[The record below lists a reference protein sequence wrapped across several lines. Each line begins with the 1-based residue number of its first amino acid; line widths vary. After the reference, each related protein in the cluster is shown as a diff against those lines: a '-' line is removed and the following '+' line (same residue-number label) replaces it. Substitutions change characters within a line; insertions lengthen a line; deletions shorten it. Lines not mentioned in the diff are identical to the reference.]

1 MSILIKSAKIIDAS
15 SKFNGK
21 TKDIFINQG
30 IIQEIADSIVKKAA
44 KEITLDNLH
53 VSQGW
58 LDTGV
63 CFGEPGL
70 EERETIEN
78 GSLTACLSG
87 FTDIILNSNTLPVV
101 DSKADVIYIK
111 SKNKNNALKIH
122 PLAALTIKSE
132 GNEMAE
138 LREMFDSGAVGFYDY
153 KMSVKNPNLL
163 KIALQYVQHFDG
175 LIMTFPFEK
184 AICKDGQINEGEIST
199 LYGLEG
205 IPSISEEIILERDL
219 KILDYTGGKLF
230 IPTISTSKSV
240 ELIKNAKRKGLEI
253 ITSVSINNLFFNEEK
268 LVNFDTRFK
277 VLPPIRS
284 EEDRLILVN
293 ALSEGIIDFCTSD
306 HSPIDIDNKKTDFK
320 NSLFGAT
327 GLESIFGALNS
338 LYKTEKVI
346 EILTRK
352 KSLFGIKNEVV
363 DVGSKAC
370 MTLFNPKNKY
380 IFTKNNV
387 RSKSK
392 NASFINS
399 EIKGKVYGII
409 NNGSVVIDE

>member
-153 KMSVKNPNLL
+153 KMSVKNPDLL

-219 KILDYTGGKLF
+219 KILEYTGGKLF

>member
-21 TKDIFINQG
+21 TKDIFIKQG
-30 IIQEIADSIVKKAA
+30 IIQEIDDKIVKKSA
-44 KEITLDNLH
+44 KEINLDNLH
-53 VSQGW
+53 ISQGW
-58 LDTGV
+58 LDSSV

-78 GSLTACLSG
+78 GSLTACLAG
-87 FTDIILNSNTLPVV
+87 FTDIILNSNTLPVI
-101 DSKADVIYIK
+101 DSKADVIYVK
-111 SKNKNNALKIH
+111 SKNKNKALKIH
-122 PLAALTIKSE
+122 PLGALTVKSE
-132 GNEMAE
+132 GSEMAE
-138 LREMFDSGAVGFYDY
+138 LHEMFDSGAVGFYDY
-153 KMSVKNPNLL
+153 KTSVKNPNLL
-163 KIALQYVQHFDG
+163 KTALQYVQHFDG

-184 AICKDGQINEGEIST
+184 SICQNGQMNEGEIST

-205 IPSISEEIILERDL
+205 IPSLSEEITLERDL
-219 KILDYTGGKLF
+219 KILEYTGGKLF
-230 IPTISTSKSV
+230 IPTISTTKSV
-240 ELIKNAKRKGLEI
+240 ELIKNAKRKGLQI
-253 ITSVSINNLFFNEEK
+253 MTSVSINNIFFNEEK
-268 LVNFDTRFK
+268 LINFDTRFK
-277 VLPPIRS
+277 ILPPLRS

-306 HSPIDIDNKKTDFK
+306 HCPIDIDNKKTDFK

-327 GLESIFGALNS
+327 GLESVFGALNS

-352 KSLFGIKNEVV
+352 KDLFGIKNEVI
-363 DVGSKAC
+363 DVGPKAC

-380 IFTKNNV
+380 IFTKSHV

-399 EIKGKVYGII
+399 EIKGKVYGVI
-409 NNGSVVIDE
+409 NNGHVVLDE

>member
-21 TKDIFINQG
+21 TKDIFIKQG
-30 IIQEIADSIVKKAA
+30 IIQEIDDKIVNKSA
-44 KEITLDNLH
+44 KEINLDNLH
-53 VSQGW
+53 ISQGW
-58 LDTGV
+58 LDSSV

-87 FTDIILNSNTLPVV
+87 FTDIILNSNTLPVI
-101 DSKADVIYIK
+101 DSKADVIYVK
-111 SKNKNNALKIH
+111 SKNKNKALKIH
-122 PLAALTIKSE
+122 PLGALTVKSE
-132 GNEMAE
+132 GSEMAE
-138 LREMFDSGAVGFYDY
+138 LHEMFDSGAVGFYDY
-153 KMSVKNPNLL
+153 KTSVKNPNLL
-163 KIALQYVQHFDG
+163 KTALQYVQHFDG

-184 AICKDGQINEGEIST
+184 SICQNGQMNEGEIST

-205 IPSISEEIILERDL
+205 IPSLSEEITLERDL
-219 KILDYTGGKLF
+219 KILEYTGGKLF
-230 IPTISTSKSV
+230 IPTISTTKSV
-240 ELIKNAKRKGLEI
+240 ELIKKAKRKGLQI
-253 ITSVSINNLFFNEEK
+253 MTSVSINNIFFNEEK
-268 LVNFDTRFK
+268 LINFDTRFK
-277 VLPPIRS
+277 ILPPLRS

-306 HSPIDIDNKKTDFK
+306 HCPIDIDNKKTDFK

-352 KSLFGIKNEVV
+352 KGLFGIKDEVI

-370 MTLFNPKNKY
+370 MTLFNPNNKY
-380 IFTKNNV
+380 IFTKSHV

-399 EIKGKVYGII
+399 EIKGKVYGVI
-409 NNGSVVIDE
+409 NNGHVVLDE

>member
-30 IIQEIADSIVKKAA
+30 IIQEIADRIEKKSAT
-44 KEITLDNLH
+44 EINLDNLH

-58 LDTGV
+58 LDTSV
-63 CFGEPGL
+63 SFGEPGL

-87 FTDIILNSNTLPVV
+87 FTDIILNSNTLPVI
-101 DSKADVIYIK
+101 DSKADVIYVQ

-122 PLAALTIKSE
+122 PLGALTLKSE
-132 GNEMAE
+132 GFEMAE

-163 KIALQYVQHFDG
+163 KTALQYVQHFDG

-184 AICKDGQINEGEIST
+184 SICEDGQMNEGEIST
-199 LYGLEG
+199 LYGLKG
-205 IPSISEEIILERDL
+205 IPSLSEEIILERDL
-219 KILDYTGGKLF
+219 KILEYTGGKLF

-240 ELIKNAKRKGLEI
+240 ELIKSAKQKGLQI
-253 ITSVSINNLFFNEEK
+253 ITSVSINNLFFNEKK
-268 LVNFDTRFK
+268 LKNFDTRFK

-284 EEDRLILVN
+284 EKDRLILVK
-293 ALSEGIIDFCTSD
+293 ALTDGVIDFCTSD

-352 KSLFGIKNEVV
+352 RDLFGIKNNAI
-363 DVGSKAC
+363 DLGSKAC
-370 MTLFNPKNKY
+370 MTLFNPKTKY
-380 IFTKNNV
+380 TFTKNNV

-399 EIKGKVYGII
+399 EIKGHVYGVI

>member
-30 IIQEIADSIVKKAA
+30 IIQEISDSIVKKSD
-44 KEITLDNLH
+44 KEINYDNLH

-58 LDTGV
+58 LDTSV

-87 FTDIILNSNTLPVV
+87 FTDIILNSNTLPVI
-101 DSKADVIYIK
+101 DSKADIIYVL
-111 SKNKNNALKIH
+111 SKNKNKALKIH
-122 PLAALTIKSE
+122 PLGALTLKSE
-132 GNEMAE
+132 GSEMAE

-163 KIALQYVQHFDG
+163 KTALQYVQHFKG

-184 AICKDGQINEGEIST
+184 SICEDGQMNEGEIST

-205 IPSISEEIILERDL
+205 IPSLSEEIILERDL
-219 KILDYTGGKLF
+219 KILEYTGGKLF

-240 ELIKNAKRKGLEI
+240 ELIKNAKQKGLKVM
-253 ITSVSINNLFFNEEK
+253 TSVSINNLFFNEKK
-268 LVNFDTRFK
+268 LINFDTRFK

-284 EEDRLILVN
+284 EEERLILVN

-306 HSPIDIDNKKTDFK
+306 HCPIDIDNKKTDFK

-338 LYKTEKVI
+338 LYKTDKVI

-352 KSLFGIKNEVV
+352 KDLFGIKNEVI

-370 MTLFNPKNKY
+370 VTLFNPKNNY
-380 IFTKNNV
+380 IFKKNNV
-387 RSKSK
+387 TSKSK

-399 EIKGKVYGII
+399 EIKGKVYGVI
-409 NNGSVVIDE
+409 NNGYVVIDE

>member
-111 SKNKNNALKIH
+111 SKNKDNALKIH

-219 KILDYTGGKLF
+219 KILEYTGGKLF

>member
-21 TKDIFINQG
+21 TKDIFIKQG
-30 IIQEIADSIVKKAA
+30 VIQEIDDKIVKKSA
-44 KEITLDNLH
+44 KEINLDNLH
-53 VSQGW
+53 ISQGW
-58 LDTGV
+58 LDSSV

-87 FTDIILNSNTLPVV
+87 FTDIILNSNTLPVI
-101 DSKADVIYIK
+101 DSKADVIYVK
-111 SKNKNNALKIH
+111 SKNKNKALKIH
-122 PLAALTIKSE
+122 PLGALTVKSE
-132 GNEMAE
+132 GSEMAE
-138 LREMFDSGAVGFYDY
+138 LHEMFDSGAVGFYDY
-153 KMSVKNPNLL
+153 KTSVKNPNLL
-163 KIALQYVQHFDG
+163 KTALQYVQHFDG

-184 AICKDGQINEGEIST
+184 SICQNGQMNEGEIST

-205 IPSISEEIILERDL
+205 IPSLSEEITLERDL
-219 KILDYTGGKLF
+219 KILEYTGGKLF
-230 IPTISTSKSV
+230 IPTISTTKSV
-240 ELIKNAKRKGLEI
+240 ELIKNAKRKGLQI
-253 ITSVSINNLFFNEEK
+253 MTSVSINNIFFNEEK
-268 LVNFDTRFK
+268 LINFDTRFK
-277 VLPPIRS
+277 ILPPLRS

-306 HSPIDIDNKKTDFK
+306 HCPIDIDNKKTDFK

-327 GLESIFGALNS
+327 GLESVFGALNS

-352 KSLFGIKNEVV
+352 KDLFGIKNEVI

-380 IFTKNNV
+380 IFTKSHV

-409 NNGSVVIDE
+409 NNGHVVLDE

>member
-21 TKDIFINQG
+21 TKDIFIKQG
-30 IIQEIADSIVKKAA
+30 IIQEIDDKIVNKSA
-44 KEITLDNLH
+44 KEINLDNLH
-53 VSQGW
+53 ISQGW
-58 LDTGV
+58 LDSSV

-87 FTDIILNSNTLPVV
+87 FTDIILNSNTLPVI
-101 DSKADVIYIK
+101 DSKADVIYVK
-111 SKNKNNALKIH
+111 SKNKNKALKIH
-122 PLAALTIKSE
+122 PLGALTVKSE
-132 GNEMAE
+132 GSEMAE
-138 LREMFDSGAVGFYDY
+138 LHEMFDSGAVGFYDY
-153 KMSVKNPNLL
+153 KTSVKNPNLL
-163 KIALQYVQHFDG
+163 KTALQYVQHFDG

-184 AICKDGQINEGEIST
+184 SICQNGQMNEGEIST

-205 IPSISEEIILERDL
+205 IPSLSEEITLERDL
-219 KILDYTGGKLF
+219 KILEYTGGKLF
-230 IPTISTSKSV
+230 IPTISTTKSV
-240 ELIKNAKRKGLEI
+240 ELIKNAKRKGLQI
-253 ITSVSINNLFFNEEK
+253 MTSVSINNIFFNEEK
-268 LVNFDTRFK
+268 LINFDTRFK
-277 VLPPIRS
+277 ILPPLRS

-306 HSPIDIDNKKTDFK
+306 HCPIDIDNKKTDFK

-352 KSLFGIKNEVV
+352 KGLFGIKDEVI

-370 MTLFNPKNKY
+370 MTLFNPNNKY
-380 IFTKNNV
+380 IFTKSHV

-399 EIKGKVYGII
+399 EIKGKVYGVI
-409 NNGSVVIDE
+409 NNGCVVLDE

>member
-101 DSKADVIYIK
+101 DSKADVVYIK

-219 KILDYTGGKLF
+219 KILEYTGGKLF

>member
-30 IIQEIADSIVKKAA
+30 IIQEIADSIVKKSA

-87 FTDIILNSNTLPVV
+87 FTDIILNSNTLPVI

-205 IPSISEEIILERDL
+205 IPSISEEIIVERDL
-219 KILDYTGGKLF
+219 KILEYTGGKLF

-284 EEDRLILVN
+284 EEDRVILVN
-293 ALSEGIIDFCTSD
+293 ALSKGIIDFCTSD

>member
-21 TKDIFINQG
+21 TKDIFINKG
-30 IIQEIADSIVKKAA
+30 VIQEISDRIIKRSV
-44 KEITLDNLH
+44 KEISIKNLH

-63 CFGEPGL
+63 SFGEPGL

-78 GSLTACLSG
+78 GSRTACLSG
-87 FTDIILNSNTLPVV
+87 FTDIILNSNTLPVI
-101 DSKADVIYIK
+101 DSKSDITYV
-111 SKNKNNALKIH
+111 KNKNKNSAVEIH
-122 PLAALTIKSE
+122 PLGALTLSSRGTE
-132 GNEMAE
+132 LAE
-138 LREMFDSGAVGFYDY
+138 LWEMYESGAVGFYDY
-153 KMSVKNPNLL
+153 KMSVRDPNLL
-163 KIALQYVQHFDG
+163 KIALQYVQHFNG

-184 AICKDGQINEGEIST
+184 SICNDGQVNEGEIST

-205 IPSISEEIILERDL
+205 IPSLSEEIILERDL
-219 KILDYTGGKLF
+219 KILEYTGGKLF
-230 IPTISTSKSV
+230 IPTISSSKSV
-240 ELIKNAKRKGLEI
+240 ELIRKAKLKGLKI
-253 ITSVSINNLFFNEEK
+253 ITSVSINNLFFNEKK
-268 LVNFDTRFK
+268 LINFDTRFK

-284 EEDRLILVN
+284 EKDRIVLVE
-293 ALSEGIIDFCTSD
+293 AVLDGTIDFVTSD
-306 HSPIDIDNKKTDFK
+306 HAPIDIDNKKTDFK

-338 LYKTEKVI
+338 LYKTEEVI
-346 EILTRK
+346 DILTRK
-352 KSLFGIKNEVV
+352 KDFFGINSETI
-363 DVGSKAC
+363 DEGSKASI
-370 MTLFNPKNKY
+370 TLFNPKHKY
-380 IFTKNNV
+380 TFSKHDV

-399 EIKGKVYGII
+399 EINGKVFGII

>member
-153 KMSVKNPNLL
+153 KMSVKNPDLL

-320 NSLFGAT
+320 NSIFGAT

>member
-30 IIQEIADSIVKKAA
+30 IIQEIGDSIEKKSA
-44 KEITLDNLH
+44 KEIKLDNLH

-58 LDTGV
+58 LDTSV
-63 CFGEPGL
+63 SFGEPGM

-87 FTDIILNSNTLPVV
+87 FTDIILNSNTLPVI
-101 DSKADVIYIK
+101 DSKADIIYVQ

-122 PLAALTIKSE
+122 PLGALTLKSE
-132 GNEMAE
+132 GSEMAE
-138 LREMFDSGAVGFYDY
+138 LREMFDSGAIGFYDY

-163 KIALQYVQHFDG
+163 KTALQYVQHFDG

-184 AICKDGQINEGEIST
+184 SICKGGQINEGEIST

-205 IPSISEEIILERDL
+205 IPSLSEEIILERDL
-219 KILDYTGGKLF
+219 KILEYTGGKLF

-240 ELIKNAKRKGLEI
+240 ELIKNAKRKGLKI
-253 ITSVSINNLFFNEEK
+253 ITSVSINNLFFNEKK
-268 LVNFDTRFK
+268 LINFDTRFK

-284 EEDRLILVN
+284 EEDRLILIN

-306 HSPIDIDNKKTDFK
+306 HYPIDIDNKKIDFK

-352 KSLFGIKNEVV
+352 KDLLGIKNEVV

-380 IFTKNNV
+380 ILTKSHV

-392 NASFINS
+392 NSSFISS
-399 EIKGKVYGII
+399 EIKGKVYGVI
-409 NNGSVVIDE
+409 NNGYVVLDE

>member
-1 MSILIKSAKIIDAS
+1 MSILIKSAKIIDAR
-15 SKFNGK
+15 SKFDGK

-30 IIQEIADSIVKKAA
+30 IIQEIADSIEKKSV
-44 KEITLDNLH
+44 KEINLDNLH

-58 LDTGV
+58 LDTSV
-63 CFGEPGL
+63 SFGEPGM

-87 FTDIILNSNTLPVV
+87 FTDIILNSNTLPVI
-101 DSKADVIYIK
+101 DSKADIIYVK
-111 SKNKNNALKIH
+111 SKNKNKALKIH
-122 PLAALTIKSE
+122 PLGALTLKSE
-132 GNEMAE
+132 GSEMAE
-138 LREMFDSGAVGFYDY
+138 LREMFDSGAIGFYDY

-163 KIALQYVQHFDG
+163 KTALQYVQHFDG
-175 LIMTFPFEK
+175 LIMTFPLEK
-184 AICKDGQINEGEIST
+184 SICKGGQMNEGQIST

-205 IPSISEEIILERDL
+205 IPSLAEEIILERDL
-219 KILDYTGGKLF
+219 KILEYAGGKLF

-240 ELIKNAKRKGLEI
+240 ELIKNAKRKGLKI
-253 ITSVSINNLFFNEEK
+253 ITSVSINNLFFNEK
-268 LVNFDTRFK
+268 RLINFDTRFK

-284 EEDRLILVN
+284 EDDRLILIN

-306 HSPIDIDNKKTDFK
+306 HSPIDIDNKKTDFN

-352 KSLFGIKNEVV
+352 KELLGIENEII

-380 IFTKNNV
+380 IFKKSHV

-392 NASFINS
+392 NASFIGS
-399 EIKGKVYGII
+399 EIKGKVYGVI
-409 NNGSVVIDE
+409 NNGYVVLDE

>member
-21 TKDIFINQG
+21 TKDIFIKQG
-30 IIQEIADSIVKKAA
+30 IIQEIDDNIVKKSA
-44 KEITLDNLH
+44 KEINLDNLH
-53 VSQGW
+53 ISQGW
-58 LDTGV
+58 LDSSV

-87 FTDIILNSNTLPVV
+87 FTDIILNSNTLPVI
-101 DSKADVIYIK
+101 DSKADVIYVK
-111 SKNKNNALKIH
+111 SKNKNKALKIH
-122 PLAALTIKSE
+122 PLGALTVKSE
-132 GNEMAE
+132 GSEMAE
-138 LREMFDSGAVGFYDY
+138 LHEMFDSGAVGFYDY

-163 KIALQYVQHFDG
+163 KTALQYVQHFDG

-184 AICKDGQINEGEIST
+184 SICQNGQMNEGEIST

-205 IPSISEEIILERDL
+205 IPSLSEEITLERDL
-219 KILDYTGGKLF
+219 KILEYTGGKLF
-230 IPTISTSKSV
+230 IPTISTTKSV
-240 ELIKNAKRKGLEI
+240 ELIKNAKRKGLQI
-253 ITSVSINNLFFNEEK
+253 MTSVSINNIFFNEKK
-268 LVNFDTRFK
+268 LINFDTRFK
-277 VLPPIRS
+277 VLPPLRS

-306 HSPIDIDNKKTDFK
+306 HCPIDIDNKKTDFK

-327 GLESIFGALNS
+327 GLESVFGALNS

-352 KSLFGIKNEVV
+352 KRLVRNKNDAI

-370 MTLFNPKNKY
+370 MTLFNPKTNTFSQKVMLDQSLKMHLLL
-380 IFTKNNV
+380 ILKLKE
-387 RSKSK
+387 KSTGL
-392 NASFINS
+392 STMD
-399 EIKGKVYGII
+399 V
-409 NNGSVVIDE
+409 

>member
-30 IIQEIADSIVKKAA
+30 IIQEIADSIVKKSA

-87 FTDIILNSNTLPVV
+87 FTDIILNSNTLPVI

-205 IPSISEEIILERDL
+205 IPSISEEIIVERDL
-219 KILDYTGGKLF
+219 KILEYTGGKLF

-284 EEDRLILVN
+284 EEDRVILVN

-399 EIKGKVYGII
+399 EIKGNIF
-409 NNGSVVIDE
+409 

>member
-153 KMSVKNPNLL
+153 KMSVKNPDLL

>member
-138 LREMFDSGAVGFYDY
+138 LREMYDSGAVGFYDY

-205 IPSISEEIILERDL
+205 MPSISEEIILERDL
-219 KILDYTGGKLF
+219 KILEYTGGKLF

-268 LVNFDTRFK
+268 LINFDTRFK

-284 EEDRLILVN
+284 EEDRVILVN

-409 NNGSVVIDE
+409 NNGHVVIDE